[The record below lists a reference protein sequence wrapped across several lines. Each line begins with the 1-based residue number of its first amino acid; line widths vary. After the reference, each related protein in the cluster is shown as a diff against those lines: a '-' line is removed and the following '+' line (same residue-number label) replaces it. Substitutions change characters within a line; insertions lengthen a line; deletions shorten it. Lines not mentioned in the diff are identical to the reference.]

1 MMSAQEELEA
11 NCPPLVTFQESLQ
24 AMFSSRLGSQARQLA
39 VEATKLPP
47 MAVYQFNGLS
57 RLTKVTLTF
66 GLGALVWISLVKLA
80 RHTTSTRQKTQP
92 PAKSRRRVRTLS
104 NTSYSDWRLGSEIS
118 EVSTVSRPSYNWVEL
133 QKNSV
138 SDQDSV
144 VSNTTLVDGVTQLA
158 PQQLG
163 LMGLEALETV
173 IGYWEDALA
182 AYNPTANNLVLT
194 TSEETMFTKSIEDI
208 LEAAYELQE
217 NSERLFIHQNSV
229 LNKKELAMKAK
240 LDLMD
245 CETDHAS
252 NRLGSEKS
260 KRMHTLSV
268 STLEEVSFVSA
279 EETVAD
285 LRDFDDLPEVPILSA
300 EKMAL
305 YQSALDLYETSGIPY
320 RVMRTEFVG
329 CSSDLEY
336 LAKLHCLRMAFT
348 NIMKEYENRQWWVDS
363 GRLILG
369 QLLVKSDKDP
379 KEFVLAFDDML
390 EFLAEDGMEKQME
403 EELKS
408 RNVKCINFFDICL
421 DYILIDSFEDLESP
435 PSSVLAVMKNRWLS
449 NSFKESALHTA
460 IWSVFQAKRRLLQF
474 PNGFKARFYNV
485 SEILTPTLAWAFF
498 GPDEHLCHLMNEF
511 KEQVLG
517 FLRDIFSFGKV
528 DFSDVLSLSESVMR
542 LARARLD
549 LVKRKLDCGGR
560 GDSEGSGIS

>member
-1 MMSAQEELEA
+1 M
-11 NCPPLVTFQESLQ
+11 NPPHDVPLDPGCTPLHTFQESLQ

-39 VEATKLPP
+39 TKLPP
-47 MAVYQFNGLS
+47 LAVNQFNGLS
-57 RLTKVTLTF
+57 RLGKVTLSC
-66 GLGALVWISLVKLA
+66 GVGMLVWWFL
-80 RHTTSTRQKTQP
+80 TRYGTKTKKALPLP
-92 PAKSRRRVRTLS
+92 PPRKKRVRTVS
-104 NTSYSDWRLGSEIS
+104 NSTWLASETSSSI
-118 EVSTVSRPSYNWVEL
+118 SRPSYNWAEL

-144 VSNTTLVDGVTQLA
+144 ISAATLVDGTQLA

-163 LMGLEALETV
+163 LMGMEALETV

-194 TSEETMFTKSIEDI
+194 TSEETMFIKSIEDI

-217 NSERLFIHQNSV
+217 NSEMLFIHQNSV
-229 LNKKELAMKAK
+229 LNKRDMALEARMSLLSDKDESQSA
-240 LDLMD
+240 D
-245 CETDHAS
+245 
-252 NRLGSEKS
+252 RS
-260 KRMHTLSV
+260 KRTSVLSI
-268 STLEEVSFVSA
+268 STLEEISFVSA
-279 EETVAD
+279 QDTVAD
-285 LRDFDDLPEVPILSA
+285 LRDFDDLTDYET
-300 EKMAL
+300 EKLAL

-320 RVMRTEFVG
+320 RVMRTDFLG

-336 LAKLHCLRMAFT
+336 LGKLHCLRTAFIQ
-348 NIMKEYENRQWWVDS
+348 IMKDDSNREWWVEN

-379 KEFVLAFDDML
+379 KEFLLAFDDML
-390 EFLAEDGMEKQME
+390 EFLSEDGTDQQML
-403 EELKS
+403 EELSS
-408 RNVKCINFFDICL
+408 RNVQCINFYDICL

-449 NSFKESALHTA
+449 NSFKESALQTA

-498 GPDEHLCHLMNEF
+498 GPDEELSKIMNDF

-517 FLRDIFSFGKV
+517 FLRDMFSFHSADYKTV
-528 DFSDVLSLSESVMR
+528 DSLAQSVMS

-549 LVKRKLDCGGR
+549 TVKRKLDC
-560 GDSEGSGIS
+560 EGHIS